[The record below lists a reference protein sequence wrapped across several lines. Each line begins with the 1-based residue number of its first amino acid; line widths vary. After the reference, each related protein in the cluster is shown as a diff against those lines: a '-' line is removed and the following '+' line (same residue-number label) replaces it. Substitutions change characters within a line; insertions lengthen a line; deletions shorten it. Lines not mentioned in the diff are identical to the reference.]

1 MLVACLLD
9 THWLHVA
16 LIKYFSCL
24 SLRKRPVTMAWSRMC
39 TCTVSDRRHVCP
51 AVRKRRPAAA
61 LPTEPLGRQRKLTYL
76 LYVCA
81 CSRGMP
87 SLLVTSLSAC
97 KASRRDWRGRCGR
110 WIPNVS
116 VAVTVGCK
124 KKWYG
129 VCFRNVIGSWYSS
142 SIYAFTTFFCWM
154 LSHSWTI
161 ESLITRSTWICC
173 A

>member
-124 KKWYG
+124 KKMIWC
-129 VCFRNVIGSWYSS
+129 VFQECNWQLVFLLHLCLHHFLLLN
-142 SIYAFTTFFCWM
+142 AFPFMDYWK
-154 LSHSWTI
+154 LNN
-161 ESLITRSTWICC
+161 
-173 A
+173 